1 MVNKI
6 MKPIFD
12 QEVAQTK
19 SLEIPPSSSPYQIR
33 CITTLPYLRVIY
45 DKKSFYPRGKSQT
58 KGQGIWEEVCFNLIN
73 CLKYE

>member
-45 DKKSFYPRGKSQT
+45 DKKKFLSKGKESDQRARYM
-58 KGQGIWEEVCFNLIN
+58 GGSMF
-73 CLKYE
+73 